1 MRSRST
7 ARCRELHRPGICLGL
22 SAVEME
28 RMVGG
33 GRVEI
38 KRGKGV
44 CEEEAEVKRLKR
56 EVKNRSS
63 ASCVCECV

>member
-1 MRSRST
+1 
-7 ARCRELHRPGICLGL
+7 
-22 SAVEME
+22 
-28 RMVGG
+28 MVGG